1 MDCYFDRSIRKV
13 SSFRIPYEEE
23 RLTMFPS
30 FPASQRLWIMGR
42 WWTTV
47 FKTIRL
53 FWCSNF
59 SSFLITFFTVERG
72 KSKKG
77 FFFFFFWRVEDCT
90 SCESGLVGGWLLLT
104 GPRRGV
110 KHWPR
115 KEPSPE
121 SVVHRRSVYR
131 TPDGG
136 QQSGH
141 GQRRPP
147 RCSSTFSKKKREIYK
162 RLFLSFFSF
171 LLSQYKREKVET
183 AFYPPKKKLFQKNKL
198 YIKGWKTLI
207 KWQVDLHYSEQFG
220 RRVIGNR
227 PLFCFFAIDRII
239 EVDSLRCVRL
249 VTPMCARLLLTGE

>member
-77 FFFFFFWRVEDCT
+77 FFFF
-90 SCESGLVGGWLLLT
+90 
-104 GPRRGV
+104 
-110 KHWPR
+110 
-115 KEPSPE
+115 
-121 SVVHRRSVYR
+121 
-131 TPDGG
+131 
-136 QQSGH
+136 
-141 GQRRPP
+141 
-147 RCSSTFSKKKREIYK
+147 
-162 RLFLSFFSF
+162 SFG
-171 LLSQYKREKVET
+171 
-183 AFYPPKKKLFQKNKL
+183 
-198 YIKGWKTLI
+198 GWKTVHHASLA
-207 KWQVDLHYSEQFG
+207 WSAVGCCWRGHGEGS
-220 RRVIGNR
+220 N
-227 PLFCFFAIDRII
+227 IDRGKNRAP
-239 EVDSLRCVRL
+239 SLLCTDGPCIGPPTAASKVATASVGPPAAPPPFRRRSGKYTRDYFSPSSL
-249 VTPMCARLLLTGE
+249 FF